1 MVESGGARKRR
12 DQILL
17 SGNTDQERERWKG
30 VNGLLLEGRT
40 GGGVRRRGGRFVV
53 KIIFHPE
60 RGGGGRGM
68 LSSGGQCFF
77 DGRFSASSPIGHVL
91 VKVGGAGDN
100 LGDYFGV
107 NDANMA

>member
-1 MVESGGARKRR
+1 M
-12 DQILL
+12 DCCL
-17 SGNTDQERERWKG
+17 
-30 VNGLLLEGRT
+30 
-40 GGGVRRRGGRFVV
+40 RG
-53 KIIFHPE
+53 E
-60 RGGGGRGM
+60 LGGGGGMLTARRSFCCKNHFPSREGEGGREGGGM

-91 VKVGGAGDN
+91 VKVGGAGDK